1 MARPAGWIEGWWP
14 DPEGKTPA
22 HGHLAY
28 ACEFLPGS
36 RDAWREATEAIA
48 ATVVIEATG
57 ATVVIEMTGAAAD
70 RALPATAPVATM
82 R

>member
-1 MARPAGWIEGWWP
+1 MTEVT
-14 DPEGKTPA
+14 EV
-22 HGHLAY
+22 
-28 ACEFLPGS
+28 
-36 RDAWREATEAIA
+36 TEAIA